1 MVNPWIGMGLV
12 LAIYGTL
19 MLGLEAYRRS
29 RSPDPE
35 LVRKCLHLG
44 MGLLTL
50 SFPWLFA
57 SPWPVVLLAALFT
70 AWLAILRTFRSLQ
83 RLRGGVIDGVNR
95 KSLGEIYFP
104 LAVGLVYLLSAG
116 DPLTFCIPM
125 LILSLADAAAALVG
139 ERYGT
144 LRYPTAGQRKSLE
157 GSMAFF
163 TVAFLS
169 AHIPLLLFTD
179 AGRPA
184 NLLISMTLALLLT
197 LVEAMAPGGLDNL
210 GIPLVALLLLR
221 SLLGL
226 DVAALV
232 VRLGVA
238 VLLATLVALLAC
250 RGIPLNQEGS
260 PERSRLS
267 SRFPPGTT
275 EGSGD
280 GIV

>member
-1 MVNPWIGMGLV
+1 
-12 LAIYGTL
+12 LA
-19 MLGLEAYRRS
+19 
-29 RSPDPE
+29 
-35 LVRKCLHLG
+35 V
-44 MGLLTL
+44 
-50 SFPWLFA
+50 
-57 SPWPVVLLAALFT
+57 
-70 AWLAILRTFRSLQ
+70 LRTFRSLR

-139 ERYGT
+139 ERYGA

-157 GSMAFF
+157 GSVAFF

-169 AHIPLLLFTD
+169 AHIPLLLFTN

-184 NLLISMTLALLLT
+184 NLLISLTLALLLT
-197 LVEAMAPGGLDNL
+197 LLEAMAPGGLDNL

-232 VRLGVA
+232 ARLGVA
-238 VLLATLVALLAC
+238 VLLAALVALLAR

-267 SRFPPGTT
+267 SRFTPGRT